1 MKLLPRIIPSLL
13 LKNGGLVKG
22 KNFKDHVYV
31 GDPINAF
38 RIYNDKEVDEIC
50 LLNISND
57 ENNKIPFNLIEQI
70 ASEAFMPFSYGGNIN
85 SIENV
90 KRLIN
95 LGVEKVIFNSAL
107 YENKTLIK
115 ESVNLLGSSSVTV
128 SIDYKKNL
136 FGKNKIFLNK
146 KKKMSN
152 LDLLDSCHLAESL
165 GAGEIIACC
174 VDKEGAMSGYDL
186 KGIKDISD
194 EVKIPIIA
202 NGGASSLE
210 CFKKA
215 IDCGASA
222 ASAGSFFVFRGRYKA
237 VMISYPEYKELYDL
251 FDE

>member
-1 MKLLPRIIPSLL
+1 
-13 LKNGGLVKG
+13 
-22 KNFKDHVYV
+22 
-31 GDPINAF
+31 
-38 RIYNDKEVDEIC
+38 
-50 LLNISND
+50 
-57 ENNKIPFNLIEQI
+57 
-70 ASEAFMPFSYGGNIN
+70 
-85 SIENV
+85 
-90 KRLIN
+90 
-95 LGVEKVIFNSAL
+95 
-107 YENKTLIK
+107 
-115 ESVNLLGSSSVTV
+115 
-128 SIDYKKNL
+128 
-136 FGKNKIFLNK
+136 
-146 KKKMSN
+146 MSN
-152 LDLLDSCHLAESL
+152 LDLLDSCRLAESL

-237 VMISYPEYKELYDL
+237 VMISYPGYKELYDL

>member
-107 YENKTLIK
+107 HENKTLIK

-152 LDLLDSCHLAESL
+152 LDLLDSCRLAESL

-237 VMISYPEYKELYDL
+237 VMISYPEYKELHDL

>member
-38 RIYNDKEVDEIC
+38 RIFNDKEVDEIC

-152 LDLLDSCHLAESL
+152 LDLLDSCRLAESL

-202 NGGASSLE
+202 TGGASSLE

-237 VMISYPEYKELYDL
+237 VMISYPGYKELYDL

>member
-50 LLNISND
+50 LLNISN
-57 ENNKIPFNLIEQI
+57 EEKNKIPFNLIEQI

-95 LGVEKVIFNSAL
+95 LGVEKVVFNSAL
-107 YENKTLIK
+107 YENKTLIE

-152 LDLLDSCHLAESL
+152 LDLLDSCRLAESL
-165 GAGEIIACC
+165 GAGEIVACC
-174 VDKEGAMSGYDL
+174 VDKEGTMSGYDL

-202 NGGASSLE
+202 NGGASNLE
-210 CFKKA
+210 CFKKV

-237 VMISYPEYKELYDL
+237 VMISYPGHKELYDL